1 MPTSKQKSKGPLHKL
16 HKMVFGSKSKSK
28 PSSQAIDKFFAER
41 NEDELRKGHA
51 RNVEFEA
58 RENVQLAAAAAM
70 NNNVKRERIIFALRN
85 ANNARGKRGVTRK
98 GANLEDKIAKVRK
111 TVNSRRVANLK
122 RQLANAKSRKAAKKG
137 ANNNFNLEA
146 EHNIAYQN
154 ALLRNLGV

>member
-1 MPTSKQKSKGPLHKL
+1 MPERNKSKGPLHKL

-28 PSSQAIDKFFAER
+28 PDSQAIDKFFAER

-70 NNNVKRERIIFALRN
+70 NNNVKRERLIFALRN
-85 ANNARGKRGVTRK
+85 ANNARVKRGVTRK
-98 GANLEDKIAKVRK
+98 GANLEDKIAKLRAANK
-111 TVNSRRVANLK
+111 SRRLANLK
-122 RQLANAKSRKAAKKG
+122 RQLANAKSRKAAK
-137 ANNNFNLEA
+137 ASAANNFNLEA